1 MRAFGLGLQ
10 VGGRFNSMAAVAIVG
25 LTGCLMDVMQMDANG
40 AGLPPL
46 SLPEWAVW
54 LHLRPDNRIFIQ

>member
-1 MRAFGLGLQ
+1 
-10 VGGRFNSMAAVAIVG
+10 MAAVAIVG
-25 LTGCLMDVMQMDANG
+25 LTGCLMGVMQMDANG
-40 AGLPPL
+40 AGSPL